1 MRAGLLGCAWILAA
15 LALAAPGSAQ
25 VAALQVVP
33 DHVGNVFAYSYALHG
48 ETAHGIQDVS
58 TIVTLTRTNASSLA
72 IRERSKSGDSA
83 VILAQ
88 IADDG
93 MLAPTTHV
101 DPADLPAAYAAIES
115 GLGVV
120 RSMPAGAVT
129 GASWNAKL
137 AAAAVRGVESAFPV
151 TITATAVSAVSTDL
165 HLLGTRTQTIQPA
178 SAEGDAQNGAGNA
191 DFSHVGRQGDM
202 SGAHDSGPQQ
212 PFHIKT
218 TVEESLHFTDGR
230 LTSAEGSITATAD
243 GAKTVVDLAWSL
255 ERDAAD
261 ESTAPGD
268 GGK

>member
-1 MRAGLLGCAWILAA
+1 MRAGVLGCAWILAA

-83 VILAQ
+83 VIL
-88 IADDG
+88 
-93 MLAPTTHV
+93 TTHV

-151 TITATAVSAVSTDL
+151 TITVTAVSAVSTDL

-212 PFHIKT
+212 PIHIMT